1 MADMNIEV
9 TDTID
14 ITDVTC
20 PITFVKS
27 KVAIEELEEGEV
39 LQIHLNSGEPLENVP
54 RSLAEEGHEVLKKV
68 DNGDGTWELYV
79 KRGAD

>member
-1 MADMNIEV
+1 MADINYEV

-39 LQIHLNSGEPLENVP
+39 LQIHVNSGEPLENVP
-54 RSLAEEGHEVLKKV
+54 RSLTEEGHEVLKKV

-79 KRGAD
+79 QRGAD

>member
-1 MADMNIEV
+1 MAELGFEV

-39 LQIHLNSGEPLENVP
+39 LQIHLNDGEPLQNVP
-54 RSLAEEGHEVLKKV
+54 RSMKEEGHEVLKLT
-68 DNGDGTWELYV
+68 DNGDGTYELYV
-79 KRGAD
+79 RRGAD